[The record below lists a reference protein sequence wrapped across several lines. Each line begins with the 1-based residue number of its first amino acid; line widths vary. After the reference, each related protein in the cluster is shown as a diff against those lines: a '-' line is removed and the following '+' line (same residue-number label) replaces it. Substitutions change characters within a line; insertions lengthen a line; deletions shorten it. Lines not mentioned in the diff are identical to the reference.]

1 MSNWYYQSAMTNEEH
16 SKESAVATAAQK
28 LRSAILTGRYA
39 AGATLPGERE
49 LSEQLGVSR
58 LTLRA
63 ALTRLSSEGLV
74 LSVHGSGTRVLDF
87 REHGDVAL
95 LGHLAE
101 LALTGQR
108 VGLEVV
114 SGLLELRRAV
124 AIEAV
129 GIAAERA
136 SIDEL
141 REMRAQVAR
150 LATLLS
156 DPHAFMQADL
166 GFARMLVRS
175 TKNLAFELLFNTV
188 QKTIERNRGVELAFF
203 ANAPATLAVYGRLLD
218 RMEARDAERARLTA
232 ARLLHRL
239 DRTTLDRIAM
249 AIGMLEQMRP
259 APSSAS
265 PSPLPPPRR
274 TASKK
279 KPAKTGENEKK
290 ETSR

>member
-1 MSNWYYQSAMTNEEH
+1 MAKGENH
-16 SKESAVATAAQK
+16 KEASAVEIAAGK
-28 LRSAILTGRYA
+28 LRSGILTGKFA
-39 AGATLPGERE
+39 PGTTLPGERE

-74 LSVHGSGTRVLDF
+74 QSVHGSGTRVLDF
-87 REHGDVAL
+87 HEHGDVAL

-108 VGLEVV
+108 VGLDVV

-124 AIEAV
+124 AVEAV
-129 GIAAERA
+129 GIAADRA
-136 SIDEL
+136 SIEDL
-141 REMRAQVAR
+141 RGMRAQAAH
-150 LATLLS
+150 LATQLG
-156 DPHAFMQADL
+156 DPHAFMTADL
-166 GFARMLVRS
+166 AFARMLVRS

-218 RMEARDAERARLTA
+218 RMEARDATRARLTA
-232 ARLLHRL
+232 ERLLHRL

-249 AIGMLEQMRP
+249 AIGMLAQMM
-259 APSSAS
+259 
-265 PSPLPPPRR
+265 PPPPTPAASETP
-274 TASKK
+274 TATNTPKSKPTTKK
-279 KPAKTGENEKK
+279 KDP
-290 ETSR
+290 SR

>member
-1 MSNWYYQSAMTNEEH
+1 MAKGD
-16 SKESAVATAAQK
+16 SKGEGASAVDAAAGK
-28 LRSAILTGRYA
+28 LRSRVLTGRFPP
-39 AGATLPGERE
+39 GTVLPGERE

-74 LSVHGSGTRVLDF
+74 QSVHGSGTRVLDY

-101 LALTGQR
+101 LALTGHR

-124 AIEAV
+124 AVEAV

-136 SIDEL
+136 SIEEL
-141 REMRAQVAR
+141 RAMRAQVAH

-156 DPHAFMQADL
+156 DPHGFMTADL
-166 GFARMLVRS
+166 AFARMLVRA

-249 AIGMLEQMRP
+249 AIGALGQM
-259 APSSAS
+259 
-265 PSPLPPPRR
+265 LPPPAPDELVAKRK
-274 TASKK
+274 TSKTQKTSKK
-279 KPAKTGENEKK
+279 K
-290 ETSR
+290 ETR

>member
-1 MSNWYYQSAMTNEEH
+1 MAKGENH
-16 SKESAVATAAQK
+16 KEASAVETAAAG
-28 LRSAILTGRYA
+28 LRTAILTGRYP
-39 AGATLPGERE
+39 AGTTLPGERE

-87 REHGDVAL
+87 RQHGDVAL

-108 VGLEVV
+108 IGLDVV

-124 AIEAV
+124 AVEAI

-136 SIDEL
+136 SIEEL
-141 REMRAQVAR
+141 RAMRAQAAH
-150 LATLLS
+150 LATLLA

-166 GFARMLVRS
+166 AFARLLVRS

-188 QKTIERNRGVELAFF
+188 QKTIERNQGVELAFF
-203 ANAPATLAVYGRLLD
+203 ANAPATLAVYARLLD
-218 RMEARDAERARLTA
+218 RMEARDATRARLTA
-232 ARLLHRL
+232 ERLLHRL
-239 DRTTLDRIAM
+239 DRTTLDRIAL
-249 AIGMLEQMRP
+249 AIGMLAQMKSPPPAEDSP
-259 APSSAS
+259 APS
-265 PSPLPPPRR
+265 
-274 TASKK
+274 
-279 KPAKTGENEKK
+279 KPKQTKP

>member
-1 MSNWYYQSAMTNEEH
+1 MTKDGNI
-16 SKESAVATAAQK
+16 KDPSAVAKAAGL
-28 LRSAILTGRYA
+28 LRTAILTGRYVP
-39 AGATLPGERE
+39 GATLPGERE
-49 LSEQLGVSR
+49 LSEHLGVSR

-74 LSVHGSGTRVLDF
+74 QSVHGSGTRVLDF
-87 REHGDVAL
+87 RQHGDVAL

-108 VGLEVV
+108 IGLDVV

-129 GIAAERA
+129 GLAAERA

-141 REMRAQVAR
+141 RAMRAQVAL
-150 LATLLS
+150 LATQLG
-156 DPHAFMQADL
+156 DPHAFMTADL
-166 GFARMLVRS
+166 AFARMLVRS

-203 ANAPATLAVYGRLLD
+203 ANAPATIAVYGRLMD
-218 RMEARDAERARLTA
+218 RIEARDAERARLTA

-249 AIGMLEQMRP
+249 AIGMLAQMKTEGLATTTAS
-259 APSSAS
+259 APEL
-265 PSPLPPPRR
+265 PLPSDP
-274 TASKK
+274 KK
-279 KPAKTGENEKK
+279 KEP
-290 ETSR
+290 SR